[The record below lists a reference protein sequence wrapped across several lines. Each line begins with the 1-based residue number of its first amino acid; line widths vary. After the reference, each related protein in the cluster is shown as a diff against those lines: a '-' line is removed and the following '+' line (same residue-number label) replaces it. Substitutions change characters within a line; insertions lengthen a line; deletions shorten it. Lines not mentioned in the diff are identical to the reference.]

1 MHEWYNLLFLYC
13 RKTKVFM
20 KYYHLEQ
27 LSDVFKKMGKSAI
40 KIQKGLY
47 NHITNMFNIY
57 LLNLISWT
65 QIYLFVN
72 EHWLYGTEIS
82 L

>member
-1 MHEWYNLLFLYC
+1 
-13 RKTKVFM
+13 M

-40 KIQKGLY
+40 KIQKGLN
-47 NHITNMFNIY
+47 NHITNMFDIY

-65 QIYLFVN
+65 QIHLFVN
-72 EHWLYGTEIS
+72 EHRLYGTEIS

>member
-1 MHEWYNLLFLYC
+1 
-13 RKTKVFM
+13 M

-65 QIYLFVN
+65 QIHLFVN
-72 EHWLYGTEIS
+72 EH
-82 L
+82 

>member
-40 KIQKGLY
+40 KIQKGLN
-47 NHITNMFNIY
+47 NHSTNMFNIY

-65 QIYLFVN
+65 QIHLFVN

>member
-1 MHEWYNLLFLYC
+1 
-13 RKTKVFM
+13 M

-47 NHITNMFNIY
+47 NHIANMFNI
-57 LLNLISWT
+57 I
-65 QIYLFVN
+65 F
-72 EHWLYGTEIS
+72 TEFNI
-82 L
+82 LDTNTFICQ

>member
-1 MHEWYNLLFLYC
+1 
-13 RKTKVFM
+13 M

-40 KIQKGLY
+40 KIQKGLN

-65 QIYLFVN
+65 QIHLFVN
-72 EHWLYGTEIS
+72 EHSLYGTEIS

>member
-1 MHEWYNLLFLYC
+1 
-13 RKTKVFM
+13 M

-40 KIQKGLY
+40 KIQKGLN
-47 NHITNMFNIY
+47 NHSTNMFDIY

-65 QIYLFVN
+65 QIHLLVN
-72 EHWLYGTEIS
+72 EH
-82 L
+82 